1 MIDPAVHNQNLVRAA
16 VAVAAVAAAAKATE
30 FLPSHLVSF
39 VHLVSLST
47 WLGTTVYTTLVI
59 GIVLFKQLPRQTF
72 GRVQSKARKQSFV
85 WPHQRLWRRVPC
97 PHLLTR
103 SPPQL
108 FPIYFGVSAACI
120 LLCLGTSFASGHMAR
135 MPVLL
140 TALVSTLANLFLL
153 EPVTTSVMYKIYDM
167 ENTDRKQTDEYKAAR
182 KKFGGLHGASSL
194 VNLVG
199 MVCAIMH
206 CYALSVAMA

>member
-30 FLPSHLVSF
+30 FLP
-39 VHLVSLST
+39 
-47 WLGTTVYTTLVI
+47 
-59 GIVLFKQLPRQTF
+59 
-72 GRVQSKARKQSFV
+72 
-85 WPHQRLWRRVPC
+85 
-97 PHLLTR
+97 
-103 SPPQL
+103 
-108 FPIYFGVSAACI
+108 
-120 LLCLGTSFASGHMAR
+120 CLGTSFASGHMAR

>member
-72 GRVQSKARKQSFV
+72 GRVQSK
-85 WPHQRLWRRVPC
+85 
-97 PHLLTR
+97 
-103 SPPQL
+103 L

>member
-1 MIDPAVHNQNLVRAA
+1 MGHNQNLVRAA

-59 GIVLFKQLPRQTF
+59 GIV
-72 GRVQSKARKQSFV
+72 
-85 WPHQRLWRRVPC
+85 
-97 PHLLTR
+97 
-103 SPPQL
+103 
-108 FPIYFGVSAACI
+108 
-120 LLCLGTSFASGHMAR
+120 LCLGTSFASGHMAR